1 MRPLFLTFFLF
12 TCAVLKGQ
20 SDCNQRTTKVYQDI
34 IESIGNKFP
43 PAPTLE
49 FSDSERAVAFISG
62 SEIIIENKIISS
74 LCSQDNFEDKI
85 SYIIA
90 HELAHHYLNHNWMTN
105 TGLSYASTIG
115 DYLEDQA
122 YTKNQRKIAETQ
134 ADLYAGFFG
143 QVSGYNTLGYAKE
156 TLTHVYNLY
165 GLKKNINGY
174 PSFDERI
181 EIIQTKEAEA
191 NEIVVLF
198 EIANAFLML
207 KEYYLAEKCFLEI
220 KNNFNSREI
229 YNNLAL
235 TYLLKAISID
245 EKLAKFNYPIHLDL
259 ETRANTNKTRSNLS
273 NDFSSLI
280 KEAEKNINLSLSL
293 DPNYLKAKRNQIV
306 LEFVKQK
313 QKGIENVA
321 EKEIF
326 NDLENT
332 LKTDLK
338 VIEMLIEGKKLKKIE
353 KEALSGSSVSLSN
366 IKEITTQKDQTAGV
380 IKILN
385 IDESNFIFGF
395 PNTKKIKSVRGNLE
409 IRLFKETN
417 YEVFSV
423 GDTYLIRTKKELS
436 PPGLK
441 INQSYYYLKK

>member
-1 MRPLFLTFFLF
+1 MRPVVLTFFLF
-12 TCAVLKGQ
+12 TCTVLKGQ
-20 SDCNQRTTKVYQDI
+20 PDCNQRTTKVYQDI

-43 PAPTLE
+43 PAPTLI

-74 LCSQDNFEDKI
+74 LCSQENFEDKI

-220 KNNFNSREI
+220 KNR
-229 YNNLAL
+229 
-235 TYLLKAISID
+235 TYL
-245 EKLAKFNYPIHLDL
+245 
-259 ETRANTNKTRSNLS
+259 
-273 NDFSSLI
+273 
-280 KEAEKNINLSLSL
+280 
-293 DPNYLKAKRNQIV
+293 
-306 LEFVKQK
+306 
-313 QKGIENVA
+313 
-321 EKEIF
+321 
-326 NDLENT
+326 
-332 LKTDLK
+332 
-338 VIEMLIEGKKLKKIE
+338 
-353 KEALSGSSVSLSN
+353 
-366 IKEITTQKDQTAGV
+366 
-380 IKILN
+380 
-385 IDESNFIFGF
+385 
-395 PNTKKIKSVRGNLE
+395 
-409 IRLFKETN
+409 
-417 YEVFSV
+417 
-423 GDTYLIRTKKELS
+423 
-436 PPGLK
+436 
-441 INQSYYYLKK
+441 